1 MILVAVLVVHAGF
14 NFMLQLTGC
23 DETNA
28 VYALPGSHATLRRY
42 DIPSLLETQ
51 GQGEGDVLPDA
62 VPIVAAAGDVAV
74 CFRNAL
80 HCSFP
85 NASPKLR
92 VTFNF
97 GFHKREW
104 VESKWGAQAVE
115 ERRAVVPIAMDCR
128 KKRFPDEPA
137 GFEFRAPHPYAGR
150 ADLPVWDGWGGEA
163 ERVIASPRLS
173 L

>member
-1 MILVAVLVVHAGF
+1 MISCTNHVYDRPHAGR
-14 NFMLQLTGC
+14 LTGC

-28 VYALPGSHATLRRY
+28 VYVLPGSHATLRRY
-42 DIPSLLETQ
+42 DIPALLESH
-51 GQGEGDVLPDA
+51 GQAGGDVLSDA

-85 NASPKLR
+85 NASPQLR

-104 VESKWGAQAVE
+104 VEARWGEAAVE
-115 ERRAVVPIAMDCR
+115 ARRKVVPIAMNCR
-128 KKRFPDEPA
+128 AQRYPHEEVFK
-137 GFEFRAPHPYAGR
+137 FRAPHPFALLGEQS
-150 ADLPVWDGWGGEA
+150 LPRWDGWDGEA
-163 ERVIASPRLS
+163 ARLLALPRLS

>member
-1 MILVAVLVVHAGF
+1 MVFSHSDDARADTCR
-14 NFMLQLTGC
+14 LTGC

-42 DIPSLLETQ
+42 GISSLLDAH
-51 GQGEGDVLPDA
+51 GQGGGDVLPNA
-62 VPIVAAAGDVAV
+62 VPIVAAPGDVAV

-85 NASPKLR
+85 NASPRLR

-97 GFHKREW
+97 GFHKRKW
-104 VESKWGAQAVE
+104 VEAKWGVAAVE
-115 ERRAVVPIAMDCR
+115 QRRKVVPIAMDCR
-128 KKRFPDEPA
+128 RQRYPHEKA
-137 GFEFRAPHPYAGR
+137 FEFRAPHPFAGSGK
-150 ADLPVWDGWGGEA
+150 DLPRWDGWNGEA
-163 ERVIASPRLS
+163 GRLLALPRLS